1 MPEYE
6 PSGFAAQHEAM
17 LQVIALYMHFSAEQ
31 TDRPQLDERVKSALS
46 RVPRHKYVPLELQ
59 HVAYEDM
66 PLPIGCGKTI
76 SQPFMVALMTDLLEI
91 EPDDRVL
98 EVGTG
103 LGYQSA
109 VLAELAEQVY
119 TVELIAELAEEAR
132 SRLTEAGY
140 HNIESRVGDG
150 NYGWPEYAPF
160 DKIIVTAGI
169 DHLPQPLLKQL
180 AVGGTMVIPV
190 GPPGAQSLLKITKV
204 KSASGKIRIV
214 RHDIYAADPSRA
226 GGRRKKKVSFVAF
239 TKYSK
244 PGSGKTVS
252 RWGRRKTN

>member
-31 TDRPQLDERVKSALS
+31 TDRPQLDERVKSALA
-46 RVPRHKYVPLELQ
+46 RVPRHKYVPFELQ
-59 HVAYEDM
+59 QVAYEDM

-76 SQPFMVALMTDLLEI
+76 SQPFMVALMTDLLEV

-132 SRLTEAGY
+132 NRLTEAGY

-160 DKIIVTAGI
+160 DKIIVTAAPELMPGA
-169 DHLPQPLLKQL
+169 LLQQL
-180 AVGGTMVIPV
+180 KPGGRMVIPAGLEDYQHLMLV
-190 GPPGAQSLLKITKV
+190 EKDEAGKV
-204 KSASGKIRIV
+204 TTRELMQV
-214 RHDIYAADPSRA
+214 RFSQLTTSH
-226 GGRRKKKVSFVAF
+226 
-239 TKYSK
+239 
-244 PGSGKTVS
+244 
-252 RWGRRKTN
+252 